1 MDNILSFYK
10 DKAVSKKLAVSL
22 VIKFAKQEG
31 ILYEFLEEIKKIK
44 PYEKGNDNVRYV
56 VNYAVGISES
66 CGYRYLSN
74 IFLLPCR
81 AWLGDHRNISYP
93 IKWENLNKKWCD
105 IIGDL
110 KIKTFE

>member
-10 DKAVSKKLAVSL
+10 DKAVSKELAVSL

-44 PYEKGNDNVRYV
+44 PYKKGNDNVRYV
-56 VNYAVGISES
+56 VNYAVGIGES
-66 CGYRYLSN
+66 YGYRYLSN

-81 AWLGDHRNISYP
+81 TWLGDDRNISCSR
-93 IKWENLNKKWCD
+93 KWEILNRKWWN

-110 KIKTFE
+110 KIKT